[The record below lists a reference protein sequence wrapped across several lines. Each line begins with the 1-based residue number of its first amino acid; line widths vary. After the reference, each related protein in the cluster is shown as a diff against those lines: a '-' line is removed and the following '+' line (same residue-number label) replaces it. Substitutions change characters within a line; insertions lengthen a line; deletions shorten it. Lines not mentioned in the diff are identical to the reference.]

1 MLGQPINAFIKAVK
15 EQRDLAIESF
25 RAGADGMNNGSRT
38 DTTFMLENIKSV
50 DLAIAGVL
58 DLVEERIEELVD
70 VSALTE
76 DGEPADRVDIEIV
89 SDLST
94 LYFTEVSS

>member
-15 EQRDLAIESF
+15 EKRNEACAQYEADLVAAFDTGSKPDWHGLAAKAI
-25 RAGADGMNNGSRT
+25 DQ
-38 DTTFMLENIKSV
+38 
-50 DLAIAGVL
+50 AIADVL